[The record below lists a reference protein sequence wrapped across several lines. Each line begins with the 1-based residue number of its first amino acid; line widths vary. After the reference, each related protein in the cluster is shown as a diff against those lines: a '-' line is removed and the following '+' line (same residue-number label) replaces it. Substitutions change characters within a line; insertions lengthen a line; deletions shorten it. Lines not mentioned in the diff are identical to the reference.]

1 MSKRL
6 DHNQT
11 APAGVK
17 APGYSTLAWRVH
29 KFGPPEAMI
38 LERVPRPILV
48 WARFLSRS
56 TQRESVPGTAGSGLA
71 RAHCRSLFLLR
82 SALICPEQSQP
93 WDLTFPNWL
102 LEIRFSV

>member
-6 DHNQT
+6 DRNQT

-17 APGYSTLAWRVH
+17 APGYSMLAWRVH

-38 LERVPRPILV
+38 LERIPRPDPGPGEVLV
-48 WARFLSRS
+48 DVHAVGVGPWDGW
-56 TQRESVPGTAGSGLA
+56 TGLA

-82 SALICPEQSQP
+82 STLICPEQSQP
-93 WDLTFPNWL
+93 WDLAFPNWL
-102 LEIRFSV
+102 LNQVSV